1 VIALVIH
8 ADSPAPE
15 APADGRGEAGYEAVV
30 PRRVPDEAVAVA
42 ARAVRS
48 FARNRSRVLR
58 RFFNAT
64 RRRLFI

>member
-1 VIALVIH
+1 MTH
-8 ADSPAPE
+8 ADSPIRG
-15 APADGRGEAGYEAVV
+15 APAASHDEAGGETGYEAVV
-30 PRRVPDEAVAVA
+30 LRRVPGEALA